1 MHRKEGGM
9 KLNCDMGESFGAW
22 IMGNDA
28 SVMPWINMANIACG
42 FHASDPNVMA
52 TTVALA
58 QQYNVMIGAHPGY
71 QDKEGF
77 GRRHIPHTLDE
88 IRHSIAY
95 QVGALDALCALH
107 ETQVVYVK
115 PHGALYND
123 MMKDPDLFEAIVL
136 TVSKLNFSRPH
147 PLSLMILSGAK
158 NTAYSQIAQ
167 QYGVT
172 LLFEAFAD
180 RAYTPDGFLVPRTEP
195 NAVHHHPDL
204 IKAQVLQLAQGK
216 VKTTC
221 GKLLSLPVDT
231 ICVHGDNPESIA
243 TIKELSQ
250 LLNTAQS

>member
-1 MHRKEGGM
+1 M

-52 TTVALA
+52 TTVVLA

-123 MMKDPDLFEAIVL
+123 MMKDLALFEAIVL

-243 TIKELSQ
+243 TIKDLAQ

>member
-1 MHRKEGGM
+1 M

-22 IMGNDA
+22 IMGDDA

-52 TTVALA
+52 TTVSLAL
-58 QQYNVMIGAHPGY
+58 QHNVMIGAHPGY

-95 QVGALDALCALH
+95 QVGALDALCVLH
-107 ETQVVYVK
+107 EAQVSYVK

-123 MMKDPDLFEAIVL
+123 MMKDPALFEAIVL

-147 PLSLMILSGAK
+147 PLSLMVLSKAS
-158 NTAYSQIAQ
+158 NDAYIQIAQ
-167 QYGVT
+167 QYGVH

-180 RAYTPDGFLVPRTEP
+180 RAYTSEGLLVPRTEP

-216 VKTTC
+216 VKTHC
-221 GKLLSLPVDT
+221 GKLLSLTVDT

-243 TIKELSQ
+243 TIKALSQ
-250 LLNTAQS
+250 LLDTAQS

>member
-1 MHRKEGGM
+1 M

-52 TTVALA
+52 TTVVLA

-123 MMKDPDLFEAIVL
+123 MMKDPALFEAIVL

-243 TIKELSQ
+243 TIKDLAQ
-250 LLNTAQS
+250 LLNTTQS

>member
-1 MHRKEGGM
+1 M

-22 IMGNDA
+22 IMGDDA

-58 QQYNVMIGAHPGY
+58 LQHNVMIGAHPGY

-107 ETQVVYVK
+107 EAQVSYVK

-123 MMKDPDLFEAIVL
+123 MMKDPALFETIVL

-147 PLSLMILSGAK
+147 PLSLMVLSRAS
-158 NTAYSQIAQ
+158 NDAYIQIAQ
-167 QYGVT
+167 QYGVH

-180 RAYTPDGFLVPRTEP
+180 RAYTSEGFLVPRTEP
-195 NAVHHHPDL
+195 HAVHHHPDL

-216 VKTTC
+216 VKTYC
-221 GKLLSLPVDT
+221 GKLLSLTVDT

-243 TIKELSQ
+243 TIKALSQ
-250 LLNTAQS
+250 LLDTAQS

>member
-1 MHRKEGGM
+1 M

-22 IMGNDA
+22 TMGDDA

-42 FHASDPNVMA
+42 FHASNPNVMA

-58 QQYNVMIGAHPGY
+58 LQHNVMIGAHPGY

-77 GRRHIPHTLDE
+77 GRRHIPHTVDE

-95 QVGALDALCALH
+95 QVGALDALCVLH
-107 ETQVVYVK
+107 EAQVSYVK

-123 MMKDPDLFEAIVL
+123 MMKNPALFEAIVL

-147 PLSLMILSGAK
+147 PLSLIVLSRAS
-158 NTAYSQIAQ
+158 NDAYIQIAQ
-167 QYGVT
+167 QYGVN

-180 RAYTPDGFLVPRTEP
+180 RAYTSEGFLVPRTEP
-195 NAVHHHPDL
+195 NAVHNHPDL

-216 VKTTC
+216 VKTHC
-221 GKLLSLPVDT
+221 GKLLSLTVDT

-243 TIKELSQ
+243 TIKALSQ
-250 LLNTAQS
+250 LLDTAQS